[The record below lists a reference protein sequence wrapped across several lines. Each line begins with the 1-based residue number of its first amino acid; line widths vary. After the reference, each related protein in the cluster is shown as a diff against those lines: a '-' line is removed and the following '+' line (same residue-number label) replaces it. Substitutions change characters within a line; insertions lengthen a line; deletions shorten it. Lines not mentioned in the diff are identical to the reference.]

1 MPKSAPSTLYMLHF
15 IAHRLNFTIMWNVAQ
30 RTADGLYS
38 NVWISDAFHELIRS
52 VGCFPTGLAEHKA
65 WKIESR
71 DCFCS
76 HFSWAPECHP
86 YHHRKKK
93 HQTGQRFVM
102 SSYPAAVDHA
112 AAQQRPSGDREA
124 QEHCKRHVVLTSPPP
139 SSNCSKSWSNCLCQ
153 RALLLKSKLSGSSL
167 FQFNQGRRMTV
178 APKYTLVVQDD
189 LSKQN
194 QPASVICLWGMT
206 WVIIHT
212 KSAWKDWV
220 GFFCCCFQ

>member
-15 IAHRLNFTIMWNVAQ
+15 IAHRLNFTITWNVAQ

-38 NVWISDAFHELIRS
+38 NLWISDAFHELIRS

-93 HQTGQRFVM
+93 NIRRARDLLCQATQLLWTM
-102 SSYPAAVDHA
+102 
-112 AAQQRPSGDREA
+112 QQPSRDLQETERPKNIAKDMLFW
-124 QEHCKRHVVLTSPPP
+124 HPPP
-139 SSNCSKSWSNCLCQ
+139 HLQIVQNLGQTACVNVHSCLN
-153 RALLLKSKLSGSSL
+153 LSSL
-167 FQFNQGRRMTV
+167 QARYFNSIKEGE
-178 APKYTLVVQDD
+178 
-189 LSKQN
+189 
-194 QPASVICLWGMT
+194 
-206 WVIIHT
+206 
-212 KSAWKDWV
+212 
-220 GFFCCCFQ
+220 